1 MDLRLQHE
9 IEHGEK
15 LADHAGKTWN
25 WETPAARKR
34 LERRVKMLTSHISRD
49 MKVLE
54 VGCGTG
60 SLTKELARKQASILA
75 IDISDDLL
83 SRARK
88 KVLGSNIEFRLE
100 NAYEL
105 SSVEDISFDTIVGN
119 SVLHHLDVEKALSE
133 FYRILKPGGT
143 LFFSEPNMLNP
154 QIAVQKN
161 IPVIKQWLG
170 DSPDETA
177 FFKWQIE
184 RLLQT
189 HGFSHI
195 SVIPFDF
202 LHPAIPEKFINLISR
217 VGGMLERVPIVKHIA
232 GSLYISGTKGK
243 S

>member
-9 IEHGEK
+9 IERGEK
-15 LADHAGKTWN
+15 IASQAGKIWDL
-25 WETPAARKR
+25 ETPAGRKR

-54 VGCGTG
+54 VGCGSG
-60 SLTKELARKQASILA
+60 YLTKELVRTQASILA
-75 IDISDDLL
+75 IDVSDDIL
-83 SRARK
+83 SIAREN
-88 KVLGSNIEFRLE
+88 VLGSNLEFRLE
-100 NAYEL
+100 NAHEL
-105 SSVEDISFDTIVGN
+105 SSAEDVSFDTIVGN
-119 SVLHHLDVEKALSE
+119 SVLHHLDVGKALSE

-143 LFFSEPNMLNP
+143 LFFAEPNMLNP
-154 QIAVQKN
+154 QVAVQKN
-161 IPVIKQWLG
+161 IPFIKQWLG

-184 RLLQT
+184 RLLQK

-202 LHPAIPEKFINLISR
+202 LHPAIPEKFINFVSR

-232 GSLYISGTKGK
+232 GSLYISGSKGK
-243 S
+243 